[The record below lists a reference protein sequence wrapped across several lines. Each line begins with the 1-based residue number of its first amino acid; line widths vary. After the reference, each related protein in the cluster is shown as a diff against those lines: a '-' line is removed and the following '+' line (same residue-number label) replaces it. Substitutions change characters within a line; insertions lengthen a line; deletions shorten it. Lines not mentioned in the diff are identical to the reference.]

1 MESTPTRRI
10 AADKAAGY
18 GMIATPD
25 AKKYESAT
33 AELGDISEGKA
44 YPKSV
49 SAEMTNVLAEDQ

>member
-33 AELGDISEGKA
+33 AELGDISEGNGTEVP
-44 YPKSV
+44 YI
-49 SAEMTNVLAEDQ
+49 